1 MKEAYWSP
9 LLEVILINPLTNI
22 KQPRIIPVFLL
33 RNRSSERVSDF
44 PKVRQLVGVSG
55 YANPYLLVLSLL
67 LIPLVFQNRLKC
79 IQTKDSN
86 NVK

>member
-44 PKVRQLVGVSG
+44 PKVRQLVGVSS